1 MISIINDVLELT
13 KIETGSID
21 LEVRELHLAEALSGA
36 VSELQTMADKR
47 EHTLTINIP
56 PGLPRVRA
64 DAARLHQ
71 ILFNLVSNGIK
82 YTEKGGEIV
91 LDAHEAVLEELPE
104 PVRDCVLSDRRYTQ
118 IDVRDTGV
126 GIAPHELDKV
136 FERFYRTENPLK
148 VEAGGTGLGL
158 SLTRPLVELLGGRI
172 WVESTPGEGT
182 TFSFILPAVD
192 AR

>member
-1 MISIINDVLELT
+1 
-13 KIETGSID
+13 
-21 LEVRELHLAEALSGA
+21 
-36 VSELQTMADKR
+36 
-47 EHTLTINIP
+47 
-56 PGLPRVRA
+56 
-64 DAARLHQ
+64 
-71 ILFNLVSNGIK
+71 
-82 YTEKGGEIV
+82 
-91 LDAHEAVLEELPE
+91 
-104 PVRDCVLSDRRYTQ
+104 VLSDRRYTQ

-136 FERFYRTENPLK
+136 FERFYRTENRLK

-192 AR
+192 LR

>member
-1 MISIINDVLELT
+1 
-13 KIETGSID
+13 
-21 LEVRELHLAEALSGA
+21 
-36 VSELQTMADKR
+36 MADKR

-64 DAARLHQ
+64 DATRLHQ

-82 YTEKGGEIV
+82 YTDKGGEIV
-91 LDAHEAVLEELPE
+91 VDAHEAVLDELPE
-104 PVRDCVLSDRRYTQ
+104 TVRDCVLSNRRYTQ

-172 WVESTPGEGT
+172 WVESTPGAGT